1 MSSEAYE
8 ENNKVPKFIRVIYEL
23 LEVVIPAFVIVVFIN
38 IFMFR
43 QTEVHQTSMT
53 NTLQEGDRVI
63 ILPLVPSYDELKIGD
78 IIVSHPSN
86 FEEPII
92 KRLIAKEGQTVDVRA
107 GIVYVDDEMLSEP
120 YIRNYKGIGTYT
132 PVYNILSEIYEDLK
146 TEDLMQFPLTVPEQ
160 CVFAMGDNRLGSV
173 DSRYKKV
180 GFIKREDIIGKAAL
194 RIFPF
199 NKFGLL

>member
-1 MSSEAYE
+1 MSNEAYE
-8 ENNKVPKFIRVIYEL
+8 TNDKISKFVRVIYEL
-23 LEVVIPAFVIVVFIN
+23 LEVVIPAFVIVVFVN

-63 ILPLVPSYDELKIGD
+63 ILPLVPSYDDLKVGD
-78 IIVSHPSN
+78 IMVSHPSN

-92 KRLIAKEGQTVDVRA
+92 KRIIAKEGQTVDVRE
-107 GIVYVDDEMLSEP
+107 GIVYVDDQKLSEP
-120 YIRNYKGIGTYT
+120 YIRNYKGLGTYT
-132 PVYNILSEIYEDLK
+132 PVYDILSEIYEDLK
-146 TEDLMQFPLTVPEQ
+146 LDELMQFPLTVPEG

-180 GFIKREDIIGKAAL
+180 GFIKKEDILGKAAL

-199 NKFGLL
+199 NKFGLI